1 MHQLRALRALLP
13 VVVALTALSSVAVA
27 PAEAADDGN
36 TSFAPADDTAAD
48 PHPFVVLKVD
58 PGARTRD
65 RVVLENRSDRRQT
78 YDLYTADA
86 TSVDGAFVLS
96 GADAAPTGVGSWL
109 RLPVR
114 TVVLGPGKSR
124 TITFAIAVPANATP
138 GDQAGGIVALPRA
151 TQAAES
157 SSNVKLRA
165 RYGVGVRAYVRVRGK
180 LQAEVT
186 ASDLS
191 IDLSGGLGSALLGA
205 DSATVTYKVAN
216 SGNVILAPTSTG
228 EVSTRTSTI
237 DIAEHPF
244 GEILPGSA
252 TIVIDRVD
260 GLQWG
265 SLIGRVHA
273 KITVTAEGAAPVTL
287 EASAWRVP
295 WLTIVG
301 LAALLLVVAA
311 AIWIVRRRR
320 GTPTED
326 EPTDVELT
334 EEQPDP
340 VPS

>member
-1 MHQLRALRALLP
+1 MHQLRAQRALLP
-13 VVVALTALSSVAVA
+13 VVVAVAALSCVAVA
-27 PAEAADDGN
+27 PADAADDGN
-36 TSFAPADDTAAD
+36 TSFAPADNTAAD

-58 PGARTRD
+58 PGVRTRD
-65 RVVLENRSDRRQT
+65 RLILENRSEERQT

-96 GADAAPTGVGSWL
+96 GADATPTGVGSWL

-124 TITFAIAVPANATP
+124 TITFALAVPANATP
-138 GDQAGGIVALPRA
+138 GDQAGGVVALPR
-151 TQAAES
+151 TTEAAES

-165 RYGVGVRAYVRVRGK
+165 RYGVGVRTYVRVGGE

-191 IDLSGGLGSALLGA
+191 IDLSGGFGSAFLGA
-205 DSATVTYKVAN
+205 DSATVSYKVAN
-216 SGNVILAPTSTG
+216 SGNVILAPASTG
-228 EVSTRTSTI
+228 QVSTRTSTI
-237 DIAEHPF
+237 DIAEHRF
-244 GEILPGSA
+244 GEMLPGSA
-252 TIVIDRVD
+252 TAVIEHVD
-260 GLQWG
+260 GLRWG

-273 KITVTAEGAAPVTL
+273 KITVTAEGADPVTL

-301 LAALLLVVAA
+301 LAALLLVVVAS
-311 AIWIVRRRR
+311 IWLVRRRR
-320 GTPTED
+320 STPTED
-326 EPTDVELT
+326 EPTDVEPAS
-334 EEQPDP
+334 EQPDP